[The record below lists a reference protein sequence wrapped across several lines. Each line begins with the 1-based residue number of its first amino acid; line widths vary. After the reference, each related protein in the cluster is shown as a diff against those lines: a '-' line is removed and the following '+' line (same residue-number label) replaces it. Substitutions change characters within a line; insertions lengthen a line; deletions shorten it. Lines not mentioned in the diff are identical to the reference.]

1 MNEPTNQIVKIQ
13 TSKKLIAFYDKLKTV
28 ESTNYAQL
36 HAKGEKDSSGIK
48 HSSLIGITIQDY
60 SNGTG
65 QNNVIAQFN
74 LEPEQIQYLLT
85 RVEWGIQDF
94 EWPSD
99 KSDKIFGDPDKSGMS
114 TAQRLQITRHSFRQD
129 GTLINNP
136 WFVAISNGRGIRVKS
151 KTGGYYMK
159 GGSYI
164 QDKYVF
170 INLSD
175 MDMYKLLKRV
185 DTYIRMWEIF
195 VPARNIVSGRRQVAE
210 YIRNYKPNNQWS
222 NGYSR
227 NKHRDYQNQQSD
239 YQINQND
246 YQDQQNNYQM
256 QNDYQ
261 TQQNDYQTQQNDY
274 QTQPNDY
281 QNYQYNY
288 HRDYGNS
295 SRAYYN

>member
-1 MNEPTNQIVKIQ
+1 
-13 TSKKLIAFYDKLKTV
+13 
-28 ESTNYAQL
+28 
-36 HAKGEKDSSGIK
+36 
-48 HSSLIGITIQDY
+48 
-60 SNGTG
+60 
-65 QNNVIAQFN
+65 
-74 LEPEQIQYLLT
+74 
-85 RVEWGIQDF
+85 
-94 EWPSD
+94 
-99 KSDKIFGDPDKSGMS
+99 
-114 TAQRLQITRHSFRQD
+114 
-129 GTLINNP
+129 
-136 WFVAISNGRGIRVKS
+136 
-151 KTGGYYMK
+151 MK

-164 QDKYVF
+164 QDRYAF

-175 MDMYKLLKRV
+175 MDMFKLLKRV

-195 VPARNIVSGRRQVAE
+195 VPARNIVSGRRQIAE

-227 NKHRDYQNQQSD
+227 NKRRDYQNQQSD

-261 TQQNDYQTQQNDY
+261 TQNNY

-288 HRDYGNS
+288 QRDYGNA
-295 SRAYYN
+295 SRSYYN

>member
-13 TSKKLIAFYDKLKTV
+13 TSKKLIAFYDK
-28 ESTNYAQL
+28 
-36 HAKGEKDSSGIK
+36 GEKDSAGIK

-65 QNNVIAQFN
+65 ENNVIAQFN

-85 RVEWGIQDF
+85 RVEGGIQDF

-99 KSDKIFGDPDKSGMS
+99 KSDKIFGDPDRNGMS
-114 TAQRLQITRHSFRQD
+114 TAQRLQITRHSFKPD
-129 GTLINNP
+129 GTPINNP

-164 QDKYVF
+164 QDRYAF

-195 VPARNIVSGRRQVAE
+195 VPARNIVSGRRQIAE

-227 NKHRDYQNQQSD
+227 NKRRDYQNQQSD

-256 QNDYQ
+256 QNDCQ
-261 TQQNDYQTQQNDY
+261 MQNDYQTQNNY

-288 HRDYGNS
+288 QRDYGNA
-295 SRAYYN
+295 SRSYYN

>member
-1 MNEPTNQIVKIQ
+1 MGNP
-13 TSKKLIAFYDKLKTV
+13 
-28 ESTNYAQL
+28 
-36 HAKGEKDSSGIK
+36 G
-48 HSSLIGITIQDY
+48 
-60 SNGTG
+60 
-65 QNNVIAQFN
+65 
-74 LEPEQIQYLLT
+74 
-85 RVEWGIQDF
+85 F

-99 KSDKIFGDPDKSGMS
+99 KTDKIFGEPDGSGMS
-114 TAQRLQITRHSFRQD
+114 TAQRLQITRHSFKPD

-136 WFVAISNGRGIRVKS
+136 WFIAISNGRGIRVKS

-164 QDKYVF
+164 QDKYAF

-175 MDMYKLLKRV
+175 MDMYKLLKRT

-210 YIRNYKPNNQWS
+210 YFRNYKPNSQWS

-227 NKHRDYQNQQSD
+227 NKRRNYQNQQND

-246 YQDQQNNYQM
+246 YQDQQNNYQ
-256 QNDYQ
+256 
-261 TQQNDYQTQQNDY
+261 
-274 QTQPNDY
+274 TQPNDY

-288 HRDYGNS
+288 QRDYGNA
-295 SRAYYN
+295 SRSYYN

>member
-1 MNEPTNQIVKIQ
+1 
-13 TSKKLIAFYDKLKTV
+13 
-28 ESTNYAQL
+28 
-36 HAKGEKDSSGIK
+36 
-48 HSSLIGITIQDY
+48 
-60 SNGTG
+60 
-65 QNNVIAQFN
+65 
-74 LEPEQIQYLLT
+74 
-85 RVEWGIQDF
+85 
-94 EWPSD
+94 
-99 KSDKIFGDPDKSGMS
+99 
-114 TAQRLQITRHSFRQD
+114 
-129 GTLINNP
+129 
-136 WFVAISNGRGIRVKS
+136 
-151 KTGGYYMK
+151 MK

-164 QDKYVF
+164 QDRYAF

-175 MDMYKLLKRV
+175 MDMFKLLKRV

-195 VPARNIVSGRRQVAE
+195 VPARNIVSGRRQIAE

-227 NKHRDYQNQQSD
+227 NKRRDYQNQQSDYQINQNDYQDQQSD

-261 TQQNDYQTQQNDY
+261 TQNNY

-288 HRDYGNS
+288 QRDYGNA
-295 SRAYYN
+295 SRSYYN